1 MVNEKLDNE
10 TQLKKG
16 TEKAETLPEK
26 SVKFK
31 EDWSVVFPEVTLSNP
46 LESLKY
52 VRAQEK
58 LIISKLRESNE
69 YVISE
74 VKEILELLFNWW
86 SGKKLPDWY
95 GDGSRTTS
103 KWHHYENREAYQ
115 RGCFVDEPIEF
126 LENYEWSLSK
136 FMDKLDEKLKEDW
149 MIGVYKPKYIS
160 VKMKNKLNE
169 LWRREELKS
178 SDLKDISFVELFKEE
193 IQNLSKMPESTS
205 DDFYHLKYQYMW
217 NIIRVCQDLWYKFW

>member
-10 TQLKKG
+10 KKLNQG
-16 TEKAETLPEK
+16 TEKTEILPEK
-26 SVKFK
+26 KLSFN
-31 EDWSVVFPEVTLSNP
+31 EDWSVTFPEVTLSNP

-52 VRAQEK
+52 AREQEK
-58 LIISKLRESNE
+58 AVISKLRESNE

-74 VKEILELLFNWW
+74 VKEILEQLFNWW
-86 SGKKLPDWY
+86 SWKERKWY
-95 GDGSRTTS
+95 GGSTYTTS
-103 KWHHYENREAYQ
+103 KWHYYENYESYK

-205 DDFYHLKYQYMW
+205 DDFYHLKSQYLW
-217 NIIRVCQDLWYKFW
+217 YIIRVCEDLWYKYW